1 MFSEAARV
9 LLETCRHRDLEMPGK
24 IVSVQYLR
32 AIAALLV
39 LASHA
44 LLYPLVGENIA
55 YGRLGWLGV
64 ILFFVISG
72 FIMVSVTDAGRFDGR
87 QFMRRRILRVVPLYW
102 AFTLLAA
109 ALALFAPQLFKTTS
123 FDGNQ
128 LALSLAFIP
137 FYNGAS
143 HGLHPLYK
151 LGWTLNYEMFFYAC
165 FALLAMFTARSRVVG
180 LTLAYAVLAI
190 VGFLLAPQSAIPQ
203 FYTSF
208 LPLAFVVGCWIGL
221 GHMEGWI
228 AKLPRSVAIALA
240 VIGVAG
246 LVEGF
251 LWNHGFVEDVTAFAG
266 FLSFSGSA
274 VVLALRNEERL
285 PHFAWLER
293 MGNASYSIYLV
304 HIFAV
309 ALMAGIGLKLIGP
322 NLPGIVPVVTV
333 LAIVTG
339 VWMGLLLYR
348 FVEQPLLRKLQ
359 RNKAD

>member
-1 MFSEAARV
+1 MS
-9 LLETCRHRDLEMPGK
+9 GK
-24 IVSVQYLR
+24 IVAVQYLR
-32 AIAALLV
+32 AVAALLV

-44 LLYPLVGENIA
+44 LLYPLAGENLA

-109 ALALFAPQLFKTTS
+109 ALALLAPQLFKTTS
-123 FDGNQ
+123 FDGEQ

-137 FYNGAS
+137 FYNAAS
-143 HGLHPLYK
+143 NGLHPLYK

-165 FALLAMFTARSRVVG
+165 FALMAVFTARGRVLG
-180 LTLAYAVLAI
+180 LTFAYAALAL
-190 VGFLLAPQSAIPQ
+190 VGFLLAPQPAIPQ

-208 LPLAFVVGCWIGL
+208 LPLAFVAGCWIGL
-221 GHMEGWI
+221 GHVEGWI
-228 AKLPRSVAIALA
+228 AKVPRVVVLFLA
-240 VIGVAG
+240 AVGVAG

-251 LWNHGFVEDVTAFAG
+251 AWNRGLVEDVTAFAG
-266 FLSFSGSA
+266 LLGFSGA
-274 VVLALRNEERL
+274 ALVLALRSEGRL
-285 PHFAWLER
+285 PRLAWLER

-309 ALMAGIGLKLIGP
+309 ALMAGIGLKLIGRD
-322 NLPGIVPVVTV
+322 LPGIVPVVTV
-333 LAIVTG
+333 LAISTG
-339 VWMGLLLYR
+339 IWMGLLLYR
-348 FVEQPLLRKLQ
+348 YVEQPLLRRLQ
-359 RNKAD
+359 RTKPD